1 MTVSHI
7 LPIHPPPLPTA
18 AGRDDQEI
26 EREEDTIYDVIIVGA
41 GPCGLAVAAR
51 LRDETPSAMFTDEEH
66 QRYHWIRKHS
76 GRMNLVRAHNR
87 KMKGVRAQRYVG
99 LNDDDNNEK
108 KGKDHCFKCKVNNN
122 SNRSRFS
129 TLVLDSTSDRWME
142 QWNRSF
148 RMLEIDQLRSPMFF
162 HVDPSDRDGL
172 LAYTRENG
180 REGELCE
187 LSGCVGQELSKH
199 KRKKMRSKTR

>member
-7 LPIHPPPLPTA
+7 LPIHPPPPA
-18 AGRDDQEI
+18 AARRNDQDI
-26 EREEDTIYDVIIVGA
+26 ENEGEENTIYDVIIVGA

-51 LRDETPSAMFTDEEH
+51 LQEETPSAMFTDEEH

-87 KMKGVRAQRYVG
+87 KMKGVKAERYVG
-99 LNDDDNNEK
+99 LDDDDR
-108 KGKDHCFKCKVNNN
+108 DHCVKCKVNNN
-122 SNRSRFS
+122 SRSRFS

-142 QWNRSF
+142 RWNRSF
-148 RMLEIDQLRSPMFF
+148 RMLEIDHLRSPMFF
-162 HVDPSDRDGL
+162 HVDPGDRDGL

-187 LSGCVGQELSKH
+187 LSGCVGHELSKH